1 MSLKSE
7 IAPKGLQFRP
17 ADIIIG
23 DKYTTVMSVI
33 SYPKFISPG
42 FLADLTSIP
51 GIKIVIKHIPV
62 PFQEMAKMLN
72 KQVAELKD
80 RYQNERDQ
88 TVRERI
94 RQDAESLEYFTS
106 MLAGSQARIF
116 DFQMHIMISADTKE
130 DLELKKLNVKNYLDA
145 MELKAVA
152 LRFEQEKV
160 LKSIIP
166 VFPPQDI

>member
-62 PFQEMAKMLN
+62 PFSVISKMLN
-72 KQVAELKD
+72 KEIADLKQ
-80 RYQNERDQ
+80 RYQDENDNIENIECQ
-88 TVRERI
+88 
-94 RQDAESLEYFTS
+94 F
-106 MLAGSQARIF
+106 
-116 DFQMHIMISADTKE
+116 
-130 DLELKKLNVKNYLDA
+130 VKD
-145 MELKAVA
+145 K
-152 LRFEQEKV
+152 
-160 LKSIIP
+160 
-166 VFPPQDI
+166 